1 MKNLEKLFLVRD
13 NYAFAKRKMED
24 RFREIEAKIRV
35 LPIPRKSKISVH
47 VRLNGDNTI
56 DINIGYD
63 YRINLL
69 ALRISKEKIMVSMNS
84 TDVIDAMNDCYLPVM
99 KILKEG

>member
-1 MKNLEKLFLVRD
+1 MNNLEKLFLVRD
-13 NYAFAKRKMED
+13 NYAFAQRKMEA
-24 RFREIEAKIRV
+24 RFREIEAKIMK
-35 LPIPRKSKISVH
+35 LPIPRKSQITVYVNLSGKDS
-47 VRLNGDNTI
+47 I